1 MRKIE
6 INKMGDVEAVKALLC
21 LLSTDALTHNTQA
34 SIPATKEYKTLTIL
48 IDSQAVVGR
57 VTM

>member
-34 SIPATKEYKTLTIL
+34 SIPATKEHKTLTIL
-48 IDSQAVVGR
+48 IDKQL
-57 VTM
+57 